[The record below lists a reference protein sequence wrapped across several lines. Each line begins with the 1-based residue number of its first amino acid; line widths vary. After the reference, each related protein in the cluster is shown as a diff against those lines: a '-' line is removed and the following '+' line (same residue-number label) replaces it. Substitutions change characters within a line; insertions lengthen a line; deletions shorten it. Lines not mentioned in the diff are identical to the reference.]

1 MKSTFI
7 TLEGIEGAGKT
18 TQAKLLTD
26 ALKQKGI
33 NAIATREPGGIE
45 TAEAI
50 RQIVLHKDVEPITEL
65 LLYEASRAEHFC
77 KIIRP
82 ALNSGKTVICDRF
95 TDASVA
101 YQGYGRGLDIKLIEE
116 LNRIAT
122 FGVEPDLTFVFD
134 IPAQMTFERLKQR
147 GHALD
152 RFERLDIKFYEK
164 VRKGYLDL
172 SVKYPKRVIIIDG
185 TKGVQDIHKAVM
197 ERIK

>member
-1 MKSTFI
+1 MKGTFI

-18 TQAKLLTD
+18 TQAKLITD

-50 RQIVLHKDVEPITEL
+50 RQIVLHKDIEPITEL

-95 TDASVA
+95 TDASIA
-101 YQGYGRGLDIKLIEE
+101 YQGYGRGLNIKLVEE
-116 LNRIAT
+116 LNKIAT
-122 FGVEPDLTFVFD
+122 FGVEPDFTFIFD
-134 IPAQMTFERLKQR
+134 IPAQMAFERLKQR
-147 GHALD
+147 GHTLD
-152 RFERLDIKFYEK
+152 RFEKLDVKFYEN
-164 VRKGYLDL
+164 VRQGYMDQ
-172 SVKYPKRVIIIDG
+172 SIKYPKRVIVVDG
-185 TKGVQDIHKAVM
+185 TKSIEDIHRAVM
-197 ERIK
+197 EKIK

>member
-1 MKSTFI
+1 MKGTFI

-18 TQAKLLTD
+18 TQAKLIVE

-77 KIIRP
+77 KVIRP

-95 TDASVA
+95 TDASIA
-101 YQGYGRGLDIKLIEE
+101 YQGYGRGLDIKLVEE

-134 IPAQMTFERLKQR
+134 IPAQMSFERLKQR
-147 GHALD
+147 GHVLD
-152 RFERLDIKFYEK
+152 RFEKLDVKFYEK
-164 VRKGYLDL
+164 VRKGYMDL
-172 SVKYPKRVIIIDG
+172 SVKYPKRVIVIDG
-185 TKGVQDIHKAVM
+185 TQSVEDIHKAVM
-197 ERIK
+197 EKIK

>member
-1 MKSTFI
+1 MKGTFI
-7 TLEGIEGAGKT
+7 TLEGIEGSGKT

-26 ALKQKGI
+26 ALKQKGV
-33 NAIATREPGGIE
+33 NAISTREPGGIE

-65 LLYEASRAEHFC
+65 LLYEASRSEHFC

-95 TDASVA
+95 TDASIA
-101 YQGYGRGLDIKLIEE
+101 YQGYGRGLDVKLVEE

-122 FGVEPDLTFVFD
+122 FGVEPDLTFIFD
-134 IPAQMTFERLKQR
+134 IPAQMAFERLKQR

-152 RFERLDIKFYEK
+152 RFERLDVKFYEK

-172 SVKYPKRVIIIDG
+172 SVKYPKRIVVVDG
-185 TKGVQDIHKAVM
+185 TKSVENIHKAVM
-197 ERIK
+197 EKIK